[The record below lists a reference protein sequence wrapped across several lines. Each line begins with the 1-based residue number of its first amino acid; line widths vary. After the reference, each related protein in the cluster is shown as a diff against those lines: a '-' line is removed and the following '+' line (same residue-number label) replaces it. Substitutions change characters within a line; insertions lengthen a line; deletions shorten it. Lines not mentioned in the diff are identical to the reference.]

1 VTMIDLECSAMV
13 TYLEWYAVVT
23 DLEWYAVATDLEW
36 STLKL
41 LLGQHQ

>member
-1 VTMIDLECSAMV
+1 M
-13 TYLEWYAVVT
+13 VT
-23 DLEWYAVATDLEW
+23 DLEWYATATDLEWYAAATDLEW

>member
-1 VTMIDLECSAMV
+1 M
-13 TYLEWYAVVT
+13 VVT
-23 DLEWYAVATDLEW
+23 DLEWYAAATDLEWYATATDLEW

>member
-1 VTMIDLECSAMV
+1 VAAI
-13 TYLEWYAVVT
+13 
-23 DLEWYAVATDLEW
+23 DLEWYAAATNLEWYAAAIDLEW